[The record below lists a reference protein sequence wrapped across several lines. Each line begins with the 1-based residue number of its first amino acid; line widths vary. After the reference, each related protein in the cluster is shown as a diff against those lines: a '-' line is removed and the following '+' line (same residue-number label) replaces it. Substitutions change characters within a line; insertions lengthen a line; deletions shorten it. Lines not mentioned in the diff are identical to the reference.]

1 MLAVDPWKPVT
12 VDQPDGSWEGW
23 LLAWRRDEA
32 GAWRAYVR
40 YSRAP
45 GMQHQHWIS
54 ASEVRPAGLSACIG
68 PARARPLTAGPS
80 GADLPP
86 LRVD

>member
-1 MLAVDPWKPVT
+1 MLLVEPSRPVVVT
-12 VDQPDGSWEGW
+12 QHDGSWPGR

-54 ASEVRPAGLSACIG
+54 ASEVRPAA
-68 PARARPLTAGPS
+68 
-80 GADLPP
+80 
-86 LRVD
+86 